1 MVSYHTPENA
11 IGAAENFSLRRWRRW
26 SPLVCLSS
34 PPSIFSHSQDA
45 RSCLH
50 ESSRHAASDAKTRDA
65 VVAKVPE
72 SMLTTTLNKTASLNL
87 TTWSRDYSS
96 VTQKLTNLLL
106 MQASLFHS
114 EFPMHRMIEDIRVLF
129 RFKISRKMMPSDFAR
144 ARVESERSKMGHNI
158 VYRGSTKVRRL
169 STWKPNASNDT
180 TFVSD
185 ANRFR

>member
-1 MVSYHTPENA
+1 MVSYHIPEKV
-11 IGAAENFSLRRWRRW
+11 IDAAENFLLRRLRRW

-34 PPSIFSHSQDA
+34 PPSIFSHSRDA

-50 ESSRHAASDAKTRDA
+50 ESSTRAASDAKTRDA

-72 SMLTTTLNKTASLNL
+72 SMLTTTQNETASRSL
-87 TTWSRDYSS
+87 TTWNRDYSS

-114 EFPMHRMIEDIRVLF
+114 KFPMHRMIEDIRVLF

>member
-1 MVSYHTPENA
+1 MDGEAIFQIKSERMLRFLISHVFMVSYHTPENA

-87 TTWSRDYSS
+87 TT
-96 VTQKLTNLLL
+96 
-106 MQASLFHS
+106 
-114 EFPMHRMIEDIRVLF
+114 
-129 RFKISRKMMPSDFAR
+129 
-144 ARVESERSKMGHNI
+144 
-158 VYRGSTKVRRL
+158 
-169 STWKPNASNDT
+169 
-180 TFVSD
+180 
-185 ANRFR
+185 